1 MRRAVRLE
9 WLTLAYLL
17 SAVFFIYLT
26 LGASQAMKTAWFE
39 DIPSLIPPA
48 VFLVASRYRHRDPDG
63 RFPYGFHRVV
73 TIAFLC
79 AAVALFAMGAFLL
92 WDSVTALLSFEH
104 PSIGT
109 VRLFGTPI
117 WLGWLMLPALVWS
130 AANVRRGL
138 CRQAPAPDA
147 QRLDAL
153 DSGEP
158 ILGRRDSRGGHR
170 PGR

>member
-39 DIPSLIPPA
+39 DILSLIPPA
-48 VFLVASRYRHRDPDG
+48 VFLVASRYRHRDPDE

-79 AAVALFAMGAFLL
+79 AAVALFAMGA
-92 WDSVTALLSFEH
+92 SCC
-104 PSIGT
+104 GT
-109 VRLFGTPI
+109 R
-117 WLGWLMLPALVWS
+117 
-130 AANVRRGL
+130 
-138 CRQAPAPDA
+138 
-147 QRLDAL
+147 
-153 DSGEP
+153 
-158 ILGRRDSRGGHR
+158 
-170 PGR
+170 